1 MSSSSSSSSSSFL
14 VTVHTFILVHFVLLI
29 IFLFPALNNS
39 RLLVTVT
46 ADFVDVNRLRTSYN
60 GIHRIL
66 EQTAFNNSE
75 SELKRLDRI
84 AYELANRN
92 ACFWLHQKLAKQYN
106 TQTLEAVNRRMNDSL
121 QENVMSKMNLK
132 CKPLNMERF
141 SEFSGVP
148 RNFKYNTKGM
158 IR

>member
-1 MSSSSSSSSSSFL
+1 MLYYFP
-14 VTVHTFILVHFVLLI
+14 
-29 IFLFPALNNS
+29 FPALNNS

-46 ADFVDVNRLRTSYN
+46 ADFVDVNRLRTSYSS
-60 GIHRIL
+60 IHRIL

-75 SELKRLDRI
+75 LELKRLDRI

-92 ACFWLHQKLAKQYN
+92 ACFWLHQKLAKEYN

-141 SEFSGVP
+141 SEFSSVP
-148 RNFKYNTKGM
+148 RNFTFNTKGM

>member
-1 MSSSSSSSSSSFL
+1 M
-14 VTVHTFILVHFVLLI
+14 VHFVLLYY
-29 IFLFPALNNS
+29 FPFPALNNS

-46 ADFVDVNRLRTSYN
+46 ADFVDVNRLRTSYS

-75 SELKRLDRI
+75 LELKRLDRI

-92 ACFWLHQKLAKQYN
+92 ACFWLHQKLAKEYN

-141 SEFSGVP
+141 SEFSSVP
-148 RNFKYNTKGM
+148 RNFTFNTKGM

>member
-1 MSSSSSSSSSSFL
+1 MFCC
-14 VTVHTFILVHFVLLI
+14 I

-39 RLLVTVT
+39 RLPVTVT
-46 ADFVDVNRLRTSYN
+46 AGFVDVNRLQTSYS

-75 SELKRLDRI
+75 LELKRLDRI

-92 ACFWLHQKLAKQYN
+92 ACFWFHQKLAKQYN
-106 TQTLEAVNRRMNDSL
+106 TQTLEGVNWRINAYL
-121 QENVMSKMNLK
+121 QGNVMNKMNLK
-132 CKPLNMERF
+132 SKPLNAERF
-141 SEFSGVP
+141 SGVSSVP
-148 RNFKYNTKGM
+148 RNRTCNHKGM

>member
-1 MSSSSSSSSSSFL
+1 M
-14 VTVHTFILVHFVLLI
+14 VHFVLLYY
-29 IFLFPALNNS
+29 FPFPALNNS

-75 SELKRLDRI
+75 LELKRLDRI

-92 ACFWLHQKLAKQYN
+92 ACFWLHQKLAKEYN

-141 SEFSGVP
+141 SGVSSVP
-148 RNFKYNTKGM
+148 RNCSCNHKGM

>member
-1 MSSSSSSSSSSFL
+1 M
-14 VTVHTFILVHFVLLI
+14 VHFVLLYY
-29 IFLFPALNNS
+29 FPFPALNNS

-46 ADFVDVNRLRTSYN
+46 ADFVDVNRLRTSYS

-75 SELKRLDRI
+75 LELKRLDRI

-92 ACFWLHQKLAKQYN
+92 ACFWLHQKLAKEYN

-132 CKPLNMERF
+132 CKPLNMECF
-141 SEFSGVP
+141 SEFSSVP
-148 RNFKYNTKGM
+148 RNFTYNTKGM

>member
-1 MSSSSSSSSSSFL
+1 MLFCC
-14 VTVHTFILVHFVLLI
+14 I

-46 ADFVDVNRLRTSYN
+46 AEFVDVNRLQTSYS

-66 EQTAFNNSE
+66 EQTAFNNSQL
-75 SELKRLDRI
+75 ELKRLDRI

-106 TQTLEAVNRRMNDSL
+106 IQTLEAVNGRINASL
-121 QENVMSKMNLK
+121 QGNLMNKMNLK
-132 CKPLNMERF
+132 SKPFNMERF
-141 SEFSGVP
+141 SGVSSVP
-148 RNFKYNTKGM
+148 RNCRCNHKGM

>member
-1 MSSSSSSSSSSFL
+1 M
-14 VTVHTFILVHFVLLI
+14 VHFVLLYY
-29 IFLFPALNNS
+29 FPFPALNNS

-46 ADFVDVNRLRTSYN
+46 ADFVDVNRLRTSYS

-75 SELKRLDRI
+75 LELKRLDRI

-92 ACFWLHQKLAKQYN
+92 ACFWLHQKLAKEYN
-106 TQTLEAVNRRMNDSL
+106 TQTLEAVNRKMNDSL

-141 SEFSGVP
+141 SEFSSVP
-148 RNFKYNTKGM
+148 RNFTYNTKGM

>member
-1 MSSSSSSSSSSFL
+1 M
-14 VTVHTFILVHFVLLI
+14 VHFVLLYY
-29 IFLFPALNNS
+29 FPFPALNNS

-46 ADFVDVNRLRTSYN
+46 ADFVDVNRLRTSYS

-75 SELKRLDRI
+75 LELKRLDRI

-92 ACFWLHQKLAKQYN
+92 ACFWLHQKLAKEYN

-141 SEFSGVP
+141 SEFSSVP
-148 RNFKYNTKGM
+148 RNFTYDTKGM

>member
-1 MSSSSSSSSSSFL
+1 M
-14 VTVHTFILVHFVLLI
+14 VHFVLLYY
-29 IFLFPALNNS
+29 FPFPALNNS

-46 ADFVDVNRLRTSYN
+46 ADFVDVNRLRTSYS

-75 SELKRLDRI
+75 LELKRLDRI

-92 ACFWLHQKLAKQYN
+92 ACFWLHQKLAKEYN

-121 QENVMSKMNLK
+121 KENVMSKMNLK

-141 SEFSGVP
+141 SEFSSVP
-148 RNFKYNTKGM
+148 RNFTYNTKGM

>member
-1 MSSSSSSSSSSFL
+1 M
-14 VTVHTFILVHFVLLI
+14 VHFVLLYY
-29 IFLFPALNNS
+29 FPFPALNNS

-46 ADFVDVNRLRTSYN
+46 ADFVDVNRLRTSYS

-75 SELKRLDRI
+75 LELKRLDRI

-92 ACFWLHQKLAKQYN
+92 ACFWLHQKLAKEYN
-106 TQTLEAVNRRMNDSL
+106 TQTLGAVNRRMNDSL

-141 SEFSGVP
+141 SEFSSVP
-148 RNFKYNTKGM
+148 RNFTYNTKGM

>member
-1 MSSSSSSSSSSFL
+1 M
-14 VTVHTFILVHFVLLI
+14 VHFVLLYY
-29 IFLFPALNNS
+29 FPFPALNNS

-46 ADFVDVNRLRTSYN
+46 ADFVDVNRLRTSYS

-75 SELKRLDRI
+75 LELKRLDQI

-92 ACFWLHQKLAKQYN
+92 ACFWLHQKLAKEYN

-141 SEFSGVP
+141 SEFSSVP
-148 RNFKYNTKGM
+148 RNFTYNTKGM

>member
-1 MSSSSSSSSSSFL
+1 MSSSTSSSSSSFL
-14 VTVHTFILVHFVLLI
+14 ITVHTFILVHFVLLI

-75 SELKRLDRI
+75 LELKRLDRI

-92 ACFWLHQKLAKQYN
+92 ACLWLHQKLAKQYK
-106 TQTLEAVNRRMNDSL
+106 TQTLEAVNRRINASL
-121 QENVMSKMNLK
+121 QGNLMNKMNLK
-132 CKPLNMERF
+132 SKPLSMERF
-141 SEFSGVP
+141 SEFSSVP
-148 RNFKYNTKGM
+148 RNFTYNTKGM

>member
-1 MSSSSSSSSSSFL
+1 M
-14 VTVHTFILVHFVLLI
+14 VHFVLLYY
-29 IFLFPALNNS
+29 FPFPALNNS

-46 ADFVDVNRLRTSYN
+46 ADFVDVNRLRTSYS

-75 SELKRLDRI
+75 LELKRLDRI

-92 ACFWLHQKLAKQYN
+92 ACFWLHQKLAKEYN
-106 TQTLEAVNRRMNDSL
+106 TQTLEAVNRRMTDSL

-141 SEFSGVP
+141 SEFSSVP
-148 RNFKYNTKGM
+148 RNFTYNTKGM

>member
-1 MSSSSSSSSSSFL
+1 M
-14 VTVHTFILVHFVLLI
+14 VHFVLLI

-66 EQTAFNNSE
+66 EQTALNNSE
-75 SELKRLDRI
+75 LELKRLDRI

-92 ACFWLHQKLAKQYN
+92 ACLWLHQKLAKEYN

-141 SEFSGVP
+141 SEFSSVP
-148 RNFKYNTKGM
+148 RNFTYNTKGM

>member
-1 MSSSSSSSSSSFL
+1 M
-14 VTVHTFILVHFVLLI
+14 VHFVLLYY
-29 IFLFPALNNS
+29 FPFPALNNS

-46 ADFVDVNRLRTSYN
+46 ADFVDVNRLRTSYS

-75 SELKRLDRI
+75 LELKRLDRI
-84 AYELANRN
+84 VYELANRN
-92 ACFWLHQKLAKQYN
+92 ACFWLHQKLAKEYN

-141 SEFSGVP
+141 SEFSSVP
-148 RNFKYNTKGM
+148 RNFTYNTKGM

>member
-1 MSSSSSSSSSSFL
+1 MFCC
-14 VTVHTFILVHFVLLI
+14 I

-46 ADFVDVNRLRTSYN
+46 ADFVDVNRLRTSYS
-60 GIHRIL
+60 GIRRIL

-75 SELKRLDRI
+75 LELKRLDRI

-92 ACFWLHQKLAKQYN
+92 ACFWLHEKLAKQYN

-121 QENVMSKMNLK
+121 QESVKNKMNLK

-141 SEFSGVP
+141 SEFSSVP
-148 RNFKYNTKGM
+148 RNFTYNTKGM

>member
-1 MSSSSSSSSSSFL
+1 MLFCC
-14 VTVHTFILVHFVLLI
+14 I

-46 ADFVDVNRLRTSYN
+46 AEFVDVNRLRTSYSS
-60 GIHRIL
+60 IHRIL
-66 EQTAFNNSE
+66 EQTAFNNSQL
-75 SELKRLDRI
+75 ELKRLDRI

-106 TQTLEAVNRRMNDSL
+106 IQTLEAVNRRINASL
-121 QENVMSKMNLK
+121 QGNLMNKMNLK
-132 CKPLNMERF
+132 SKPLNMERF
-141 SEFSGVP
+141 SGVSSVP
-148 RNFKYNTKGM
+148 RNCTCNHKGM

>member
-1 MSSSSSSSSSSFL
+1 M
-14 VTVHTFILVHFVLLI
+14 VHFVLLYY
-29 IFLFPALNNS
+29 FSFPALNNS

-46 ADFVDVNRLRTSYN
+46 ADFVDVNRLRTSYS

-75 SELKRLDRI
+75 LELKRLDRI

-92 ACFWLHQKLAKQYN
+92 ACFWLHQKLAKEYN

-141 SEFSGVP
+141 SEFSSVP
-148 RNFKYNTKGM
+148 RNFTYNTKGM